1 MIKSRKLLVPTLIL
15 ASSLMAMSGAISH
28 AASGHDGEKCNGAKK
43 HARFSEHHGF
53 SEGLFLEH
61 KLGKLNLSEDQQAK
75 VKQIV
80 EKQKPLFAEKRQ
92 ALQASFKPLASATA
106 TDQYDQKKVE
116 ALAGEQAKLQADLLV
131 LRSNAMHE
139 VYQVLTP
146 EQKQKWGE
154 FQNKSKDRSKRH
166 DKA

>member
-1 MIKSRKLLVPTLIL
+1 MIKSRKLLAPTLIL
-15 ASSLMAMSGAISH
+15 ASALMIMSGTISH
-28 AASGHDGEKCNGAKK
+28 AASGHDGEKCNGDKK
-43 HARFSEHHGF
+43 HAKFSEHRSF
-53 SEGLFLEH
+53 YEGRFLEH

-80 EKQKPLFAEKRQ
+80 EKQKPLFAEKRK
-92 ALQASFKPLASATA
+92 ALQISFRALASATA

-116 ALAGEQAKLQADLLV
+116 VLAGEQAKLQADLLV

-139 VYQVLTP
+139 VYQVLTA

-154 FQNKSKDRSKRH
+154 FQSKDRSRRH
-166 DKA
+166 DKV